1 MQKSSYKYYN
11 RQVTTRDNGNVEF
24 HDQEESKLNNT
35 INVNK
40 SVHTLIDDKIISS
53 FNKDNEA
60 TINSIIKF

>member
-40 SVHTLIDDKIISS
+40 SVHTLTDDKIISS